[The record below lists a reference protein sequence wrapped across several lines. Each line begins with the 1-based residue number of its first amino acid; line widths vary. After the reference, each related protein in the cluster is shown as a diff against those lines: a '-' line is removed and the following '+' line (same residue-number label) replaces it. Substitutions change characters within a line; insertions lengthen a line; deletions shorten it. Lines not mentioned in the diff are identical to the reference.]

1 MITLLILYIFTL
13 LFSLR
18 FERRDNLSYF
28 PKELTTFLKGLLPV
42 FILIHHSKCFQDFTL
57 VGEYVVGLF
66 FFISGFGLES
76 CRKGTK
82 NNFMALFHRLN
93 KLFLP
98 LVVPCVI
105 YITLLLCLGR
115 FSLNDLIGYKVI
127 LPYTWFI
134 VSLVIMYILYY
145 SVTTAC
151 KEPMMVCIMMTIV
164 IVAMIGILTLLK
176 VSSTYRVSSLA
187 FLVGIYAFN
196 TKSILMR
203 CINGK
208 NFRYI
213 CLFTLA
219 FITLFAILDKGC
231 SAYIL
236 IPLWCLCVVSGLC
249 SSGFKFSIK
258 PLGKFLSKISYEFY
272 IVQGITVLLVNNILN
287 ISNIVYRG
295 GVFAGTII
303 I

>member
-1 MITLLILYIFTL
+1 MITLLILYFFAL
-13 LFSLR
+13 LFFLKL
-18 FERRDNLSYF
+18 ERKDNLSYF

-76 CRKGTK
+76 TRKGTK
-82 NNFMALFHRLN
+82 NNFIALLHRLN
-93 KLFLP
+93 QLFIP
-98 LVVPCVI
+98 LIVPCVI

-115 FSLNDLIGYKVI
+115 FSLDDLIGYKVI

-134 VSLVIMYILYY
+134 VSLVIMYIFYY
-145 SVTTAC
+145 SVTAAS
-151 KEPMMVCIMMTIV
+151 KEPLRVCIVMTIV
-164 IVAMIGILTLLK
+164 IVAMIGALTFLK

-187 FLVGIYAFN
+187 FLAGIYAFN

-208 NFRYI
+208 YFRYI
-213 CLFTLA
+213 CLFTFA
-219 FITLFAILDKGC
+219 FTTLFAILDKGS

-249 SSGFKFSIK
+249 GSRLKFSIK

-272 IVQGITVLLVNNILN
+272 ISQGITVLVVDNVLN
-287 ISNIVYRG
+287 IRGIVYRE
-295 GVFAGTII
+295 GVFTGAIVT
-303 I
+303 